1 MACLG
6 YFFSWIYAL
15 FGVFWCILVKYQNE
29 QISGMHGRNQR
40 QSRTCPSIYIQGVHQ
55 KNTFWNW
62 IGVLHNRV
70 WGYVAFHCLTGSGRP
85 PTLKP
90 VSAKRQF
97 RNALF
102 WDNMYIAVYVQVA
115 VFYKY
120 DFEFTKWSTPS
131 ELIIYVIEFQIRPEN
146 EFEDIFFVTK
156 LDVRA
161 RGLF

>member
-1 MACLG
+1 MEGHLPSNL
-6 YFFSWIYAL
+6 FS
-15 FGVFWCILVKYQNE
+15 QNGNSE
-29 QISGMHGRNQR
+29 S
-40 QSRTCPSIYIQGVHQ
+40 
-55 KNTFWNW
+55 
-62 IGVLHNRV
+62 
-70 WGYVAFHCLTGSGRP
+70 
-85 PTLKP
+85 
-90 VSAKRQF
+90 
-97 RNALF
+97 ALF

-156 LDVRA
+156 LNVRA